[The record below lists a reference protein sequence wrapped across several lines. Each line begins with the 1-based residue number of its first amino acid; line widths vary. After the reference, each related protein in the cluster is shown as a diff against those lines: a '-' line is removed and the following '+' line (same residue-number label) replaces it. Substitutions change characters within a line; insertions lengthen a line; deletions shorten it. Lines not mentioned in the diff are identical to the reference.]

1 MTNPKKYFCLILN
14 QLGLEL
20 KYQEGIAYLVLLICT
35 GSILNLYYFSD
46 PSGDDQPPAPR
57 APRTLAK
64 HFYEI
69 PWAYEAREFL
79 RTRCIGK
86 KVNVS
91 VDYIQPKSDKFEEK
105 ICATVTING
114 M

>member
-1 MTNPKKYFCLILN
+1 MLFYSD
-14 QLGLEL
+14 
-20 KYQEGIAYLVLLICT
+20 
-35 GSILNLYYFSD
+35 SISYI
-46 PSGDDQPPAPR
+46 PSEPTGDDQPPAPR

-86 KVNVS
+86 KVSAS

-105 ICATVTING
+105 ICATVTVNG

>member
-1 MTNPKKYFCLILN
+1 MFNKYLFRE
-14 QLGLEL
+14 Q
-20 KYQEGIAYLVLLICT
+20 T
-35 GSILNLYYFSD
+35 GED
-46 PSGDDQPPAPR
+46 APPR

-86 KVNVS
+86 KVNIS

-105 ICATVTING
+105 ICATVTVNG